1 MLTNCEF
8 SDPINLNNG
17 IDPDPKLADW
27 EYSKMICETSETVI
41 VPGEIISDGENSFNL
56 SPTFSYAEIVIIFFL
71 IVFLALKIFSGIWS
85 FVHTLIIRQKW
96 LR

>member
-8 SDPINLNNG
+8 LDPVNLNDG
-17 IDPDPKLADW
+17 DDDPKLADW
-27 EYSKMICETSETVI
+27 EYSKMTCETAEIIS

-56 SPTFSYAEIVIIFFL
+56 SPIFTYADIVIIFFL
-71 IVFLALKIFSGIWS
+71 ITFLALKIFSGIWS